1 MSGMKIARRDMLLAA
16 PLMAGAALVGAPAQ
30 AQNTAAFEF
39 GVRDLVFSNVGG
51 KPRLAR
57 LYQPGGAGPFPA
69 IVQLHGGAWTGKDRT
84 DGQHMSLELV
94 AAGFVVLSI
103 EFRNGSEAP
112 YPASASDI
120 NYAIRWMKLHAREF
134 GSSADRVG
142 LYGTSSGGHQALLAA
157 MRPEDPRYRAQ
168 TLAEAPDMD
177 ARVAFVVSGWG
188 VLYPLVR
195 YELAKARGDAGLVK
209 SHETFFGANEAQLEA
224 TPTLILERGEKV
236 FLPPALVFQG
246 DQDEWTNVELANRL
260 ADGWRKSGGAFDLL
274 LLEGEKH
281 TFLNDYPFKPNT
293 LKAAAAVKEFVRRN
307 GGGKLAA
314 R

>member
-1 MSGMKIARRDMLLAA
+1 MDGIRFARRDALVSATA
-16 PLMAGAALVGAPAQ
+16 FAGAALAGAPLH

-57 LYQPGGAGPFPA
+57 LYQPVGAGPFPA
-69 IVQLHGGAWTGKDRT
+69 IVQLHGGAWTAKDRT
-84 DGQHMSLELV
+84 DGQHMSLELA
-94 AAGFVVLSI
+94 AAGFIVLAV

-112 YPASASDI
+112 YPASLSDI

-134 GSSADRVG
+134 GGSADRVG

-168 TLAEAPDMD
+168 TLNEAPDMD

-209 SHETFFGANEAQLEA
+209 SHETFFGSSEAQLEA
-224 TPTLILERGEKV
+224 TPALILERGEKV

-246 DQDEWTNVELANRL
+246 DEDEWTTVELANRL
-260 ADGWRKSGGAFDLL
+260 ANGWRKGGGAMDLL

-281 TFLNDYPFKPNT
+281 TFLNDHPFKPNT
-293 LKAAAAVKEFVRRN
+293 LKAANAVKEFVRRN
-307 GGGKLAA
+307 GGGKTAA